1 MQPNRENIMGNGKTK
16 DLMTII
22 DNRLEHDPRFKK
34 IRQSRHWW
42 QYRQLSNSRVKRAI
56 PLPSAKTVMT
66 LEITDEDIKSSVGP
80 CVTWVVVLFI
90 LRFIYK

>member
-1 MQPNRENIMGNGKTK
+1 
-16 DLMTII
+16 
-22 DNRLEHDPRFKK
+22 
-34 IRQSRHWW
+34 
-42 QYRQLSNSRVKRAI
+42 
-56 PLPSAKTVMT
+56 MT